1 MTFLPVKKLTNSL
14 LEVLIG
20 DKVGFE
26 KEAALGAKYAG
37 EFLKRSR
44 ET

>member
-1 MTFLPVKKLTNSL
+1 VTFLPVKKLTNSL

-44 ET
+44 QT